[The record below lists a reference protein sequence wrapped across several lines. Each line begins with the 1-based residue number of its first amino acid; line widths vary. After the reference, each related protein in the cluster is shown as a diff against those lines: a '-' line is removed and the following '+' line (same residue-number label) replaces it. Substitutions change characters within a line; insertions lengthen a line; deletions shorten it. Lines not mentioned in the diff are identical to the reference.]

1 MSSAMWIAVIICAL
15 GTLLMRVVPFLWMQR
30 RLGSATGMNAMP
42 QWLVILGPMMIAAV
56 LGVSI
61 VPVNPSLLVGHR
73 DWPERYAVGV
83 ASPALTGLAGGRRG
97 GSIWGGGGSGSPYLI
112 MLCISFYNM
121 P

>member
-30 RLGSATGMNAMP
+30 RLGSAAGMNAMP

-61 VPVNPSLLVGHR
+61 VPVNPNAISWIATAIGLGVTLLVWRRLRSLG
-73 DWPERYAVGV
+73 WPVAAGV
-83 ASPALTGLAGGRRG
+83 AMFGAVEVAAAL
-97 GSIWGGGGSGSPYLI
+97 I
-112 MLCISFYNM
+112 
-121 P
+121 

>member
-1 MSSAMWIAVIICAL
+1 MSSTMWIAVIICAL

-61 VPVNPSLLVGHR
+61 VPVNPSAISWLATAIGLSITLMVWRRLRSLG
-73 DWPERYAVGV
+73 WSVAAGV
-83 ASPALTGLAGGRRG
+83 AVFAAVEVVAAL
-97 GSIWGGGGSGSPYLI
+97 I
-112 MLCISFYNM
+112 
-121 P
+121 